1 MKRKLVCM
9 CFGMAVF
16 GMVLS
21 GCGEGKNGKDNGD
34 SGQSEVDVESYD
46 FSQDKSFD
54 ITAGGIQAAEDTVTL
69 AMQKMA
75 DEVKE
80 KLTILPVEKVTEV
93 LGMVLEG
100 KKR

>member
-69 AMQKMA
+69 AM
-75 DEVKE
+75 
-80 KLTILPVEKVTEV
+80 
-93 LGMVLEG
+93 
-100 KKR
+100 